1 MPPAKLTKEAR
12 ALIQKY
18 PQHVIEKALLIA
30 EASMAEYMPLD
41 KVIDAGDVVRIAL
54 PLIFGQITEHLI
66 ILCVNRRQQLL
77 AHKVISV
84 GGQAAA
90 IVEPR
95 TLFRYAIEHNAAA
108 IILCHNHPSGD
119 PCASAE
125 DIQVTEKISRLGTQ
139 LGIPLLDHVIVC
151 DDGNFTSMLNRG
163 QMSAARFGLPPATG
177 PLGG

>member
-1 MPPAKLTKEAR
+1 MPPTKLTKEAR

-30 EASMAEYMPLD
+30 EASMAEYAPLD

-84 GGQAAA
+84 GGQAAT

-95 TLFRYAIEHNAAA
+95 TLFRYAVENNAAA
-108 IILCHNHPSGD
+108 IILVHNHPSGD
-119 PCASAE
+119 CAVSQE
-125 DIQVTEKISRLGTQ
+125 DITVTERIARLGT
-139 LGIPLLDHVIVC
+139 LIGIPLLDHLVIC
-151 DDGNFTSMLNRG
+151 DDGSYTSMQAHG
-163 QMSAARFGLPPATG
+163 YIQPARFSTPPATG
-177 PLGG
+177 TL